1 VIVLNIVVT
10 IGDVVVDGSV
20 GQLFIPTLPIEGSNK
35 TNYSTSVNKIV
46 NLFKMLI
53 TYDTS
58 SRFVKYSQTG
68 LKWHAKGTFTY
79 GHIRQVVAKH
89 GFI

>member
-1 VIVLNIVVT
+1 
-10 IGDVVVDGSV
+10 
-20 GQLFIPTLPIEGSNK
+20 
-35 TNYSTSVNKIV
+35 
-46 NLFKMLI
+46 LFKMLI
-53 TYDTS
+53 TYATS

-68 LKWHAKGTFTY
+68 LKWHAKRTFTY